1 MNKGTRVVLVLALA
15 STLIAAGCKKEET
28 TEATATVA
36 STETT
41 ATTATTE
48 TMQTTETTAT
58 TTTAAES
65 TGIAECDAYFAAI
78 DKYMMCDKVPQVARD
93 AQKQAREQM
102 RAGWNWQ
109 GLPEESRKVAQD
121 SAKASCTT
129 ALTSLKVA
137 ASASGCPVE

>member
-1 MNKGTRVVLVLALA
+1 MNKATRVVLALALA
-15 STLIAAGCKKEET
+15 STLTAAGCKKEET

-36 STETT
+36 
-41 ATTATTE
+41 
-48 TMQTTETTAT
+48 TTAT
-58 TTTAAES
+58 TTTVAES

-78 DKYMMCDKVPQVARD
+78 DKYMQCEKVPQVARD

-109 GLPEESRKVAQD
+109 GLPEESRTLAQE

-129 ALTSLKVA
+129 ALTSLRVA
-137 ASASGCPVE
+137 AGASGCPVV